1 MADSHDGSGHP
12 SNFRLSVAFIFPNLI
27 LREHASSLQG
37 EAIYRRIDRSI
48 RAWIS
53 YRRKVITF
61 RKYRPVFANRLSSVL
76 STYHKPRLPYI
87 VVLPLFFFPSFSFSL
102 SLFVCVRIS
111 IFASRFCVSQKG
123 VDSMTQMKLVRLGT
137 GPRTCRLFTIL
148 RYFPRAVIFE
158 IAENKRRE
166 NHRRGS
172 RVPHT
177 RVQFAYPRARVRV
190 RIKFRAEKWISSHLR
205 DT

>member
-123 VDSMTQMKLVRLGT
+123 GQHDANEACPIGD
-137 GPRTCRLFTIL
+137 RTADMSAVYNFTLFSACGDI
-148 RYFPRAVIFE
+148 
-158 IAENKRRE
+158 
-166 NHRRGS
+166 
-172 RVPHT
+172 
-177 RVQFAYPRARVRV
+177 
-190 RIKFRAEKWISSHLR
+190 
-205 DT
+205 

>member
-87 VVLPLFFFPSFSFSL
+87 VVLPLFFSPLSPSL
-102 SLFVCVRIS
+102 SLSLCPCPYLYFCLSFLRIS
-111 IFASRFCVSQKG
+111 EGCGQHDANEACPIG
-123 VDSMTQMKLVRLGT
+123 D
-137 GPRTCRLFTIL
+137 RTADMSAVYNFTLFSACGDI
-148 RYFPRAVIFE
+148 
-158 IAENKRRE
+158 
-166 NHRRGS
+166 
-172 RVPHT
+172 
-177 RVQFAYPRARVRV
+177 
-190 RIKFRAEKWISSHLR
+190 
-205 DT
+205 